1 MVAEELVNLVERGI
15 VHVYDVMLVGKD
27 ADGSTYMVD
36 LAESSGQ
43 AGSFA
48 DLSGVRSG
56 ILAEDDLIEV
66 AGAMQ
71 PGTLAAL
78 IVLFAGIVSGAAAQA
93 KPEGEMRWAMYVTL
107 SPVWFDPGESVI
119 GVSGHHNV
127 PCRVAD
133 NLDCMIVR
141 AGLRAVVALH
151 PRLNHGSLGWPRP
164 EALCLRQPW
173 FLGPE
178 P

>member
-1 MVAEELVNLVERGI
+1 MPDTEVHGPIDYVLLEFTGNRLTGRAAEELVNLVERGI

-56 ILAEDDLIEV
+56 ILAEDDLLEV

-78 IVLFAGIVSGAAAQA
+78 IVYENTWAIPFVAATLESGGQLIAGGRIPAEDV
-93 KPEGEMRWAMYVTL
+93 M
-107 SPVWFDPGESVI
+107 
-119 GVSGHHNV
+119 
-127 PCRVAD
+127 
-133 NLDCMIVR
+133 
-141 AGLRAVVALH
+141 
-151 PRLNHGSLGWPRP
+151 
-164 EALCLRQPW
+164 EALDALEA
-173 FLGPE
+173 LE
-178 P
+178 PTS